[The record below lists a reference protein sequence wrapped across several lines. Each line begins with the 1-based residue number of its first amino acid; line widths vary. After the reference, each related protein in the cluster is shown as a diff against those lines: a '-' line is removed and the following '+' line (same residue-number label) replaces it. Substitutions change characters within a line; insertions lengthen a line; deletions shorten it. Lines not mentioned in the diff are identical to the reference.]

1 MTAASAMTALL
12 DSRPRQY
19 SLPREFYA
27 DADFYELD
35 LKGIYERQ
43 WVFAGARVRDQKP
56 RRLHGGDDRPELGR
70 RAA

>member
-1 MTAASAMTALL
+1 MTAASAMPALL

-43 WVFAGARVRDQKP
+43 WVFAGSSARSKTQ
-56 RRLHGGDDRPELGR
+56 
-70 RAA
+70 ATTWW